1 VDPHLKRKEALTER
15 DGEAGSSMLPLL
27 NSSSAAAAHSRSTT
41 PRALGCLAAA
51 FALTLALLLGASG
64 GARAAT
70 MTFGS
75 SLSVP
80 ATLDTAT
87 GLAYPGYGIPTIS
100 EERSVVFHVNHD
112 AADTALWNAT
122 LASGSPTAPASGQV
136 LSVSLEGCAQPDPGG
151 PAPLT
156 QIHFQDLTP
165 QAGGGAQ
172 VNVTTQAFEIPV
184 CGVGG
189 ADGSTVSTYQPTDF
203 CVSQGDY
210 VDFND
215 EGGWDPTDPLAYPSG
230 VPYEVIGAVPGSTVD
245 SFVAND
251 GTGNGATFS
260 PSVATERNGFASNP
274 NEELLLQATLGT
286 GPDAVPLCSG
296 GTEGQPPPGVAIPG
310 SAGPSWHG
318 HIPTVTLPRQAD
330 GVNRKGV
337 VTVALYCHLAL
348 TCTGTLALHLHGGRG
363 VDGRAAFSVPSL
375 HTGKVVV
382 HLDSLAQRLVHRAAR
397 DMAVAVTL
405 TPSSG
410 AETHPLS
417 ASIDLLGWR
426 AG

>member
-1 VDPHLKRKEALTER
+1 MSPALT
-15 DGEAGSSMLPLL
+15 ATTSSPAPLT
-27 NSSSAAAAHSRSTT
+27 AAAHSRSSAS
-41 PRALGCLAAA
+41 RALGCLAAA
-51 FALTLALLLGASG
+51 FALTLTLLLGASG
-64 GARAAT
+64 AARAAT
-70 MTFGS
+70 ITFGS
-75 SLSVP
+75 PLSVP

-156 QIHFQDLTP
+156 QIHFQDLVP
-165 QAGGGAQ
+165 QAGGGVQ

-203 CVSQGDY
+203 CVSQGDS

-215 EGGWDPTDPLAYPSG
+215 EGGWDPSDPLAYPSG
-230 VPYEVIGAVPGSTVD
+230 VPYEVLGAVPGSTVD
-245 SFVAND
+245 SFVANN
-251 GTGNGATFS
+251 GTGNGAVFS
-260 PSVATERNGFASNP
+260 PTVATERNGFASTP

-296 GTEGQPPPGVAIPG
+296 GTKGQPPPGVAIPG
-310 SAGPSWHG
+310 SAGPAWHG

-348 TCTGTLALHLHGGRG
+348 TCTGTLALHLHGGRA

-397 DMAVAVTL
+397 DLAVAVTL

-410 AETHPLS
+410 AETQPLS
-417 ASIDLLGWR
+417 ASIDLLGWH